1 MKNTIDFKTVAE
13 LLQGT
18 GYPAAPDRV
27 RIRIPD
33 AENQLRRGLD
43 FFTENRAVWDEHNYR
58 PVVDWMMD
66 NHGKGLLL
74 AGECGLGKSLIG
86 MRILPVLINVYCRKI
101 VNCFKAQDLSS
112 KPDEVMR
119 YHIIYIDDIG
129 TESVSNIYGNKRVP
143 FSELCDLA
151 ERDGK
156 LLIITTNCDVK
167 HLAEKYGERTVDR
180 LRAITKYVPFVG
192 KSLRR

>member
-1 MKNTIDFKTVAE
+1 MTEIDFKTIAE
-13 LLQGT
+13 QLRGT

-27 RIRIPD
+27 RIRIPN
-33 AENQLRRGLD
+33 AEDHLRRGLN
-43 FFTENRAVWDEHNYR
+43 FFTDNKAVWDERNYR
-58 PVVDWMMD
+58 PVVDWLTD
-66 NHGKGLLL
+66 NQGRGLLL
-74 AGECGLGKSLIG
+74 AGECGLGKTLIG
-86 MRILPVLINVYCRKI
+86 MRILPILINAYCRKI
-101 VNCFKAQDLSS
+101 VNCYNAQDLNT

-119 YHIIYIDDIG
+119 YHIVYIDDIG
-129 TESVSNIYGNKRVP
+129 TESISNIYGNKRVP

-151 ERDGK
+151 ERNGK

>member
-1 MKNTIDFKTVAE
+1 MTEIDFKTIAE
-13 LLQGT
+13 QLRGT

-27 RIRIPD
+27 RIRIPN
-33 AENQLRRGLD
+33 AEDHLRRGLN
-43 FFTENRAVWDEHNYR
+43 FFTDNKAVWDERNYR
-58 PVVDWMMD
+58 PVVDWLTD
-66 NHGKGLLL
+66 NQGRGLLL
-74 AGECGLGKSLIG
+74 AGECGLGKTLIG
-86 MRILPVLINVYCRKI
+86 MRILPVLINAYCRKI
-101 VNCFKAQDLSS
+101 VNCYNAQDLNT

-129 TESVSNIYGNKRVP
+129 TESISNIYGNKRVP

-151 ERDGK
+151 ERNGK

-180 LRAITKYVPFVG
+180 LRAITKYAPFVG